1 MRIGAVQLSS
11 PVLVAPMAGV
21 ADRPYRDLCREHGA
35 GLAAGEMVS
44 ANPALWATRKSR
56 QRLDHDGEATPVAV
70 QIVGADPAQLAA
82 AARAC
87 ADGGAQIVDINM
99 GCPAR
104 KVCRAAAG
112 SALLRDEA
120 LVGRIL
126 RAVVAAVDV
135 PVTLKI
141 RTGWDLAHRNGVAV
155 ARIAED
161 SGIAALVVHGRTRA
175 CGFGGEA
182 EHQTTR
188 AIKAAVSIPVI
199 ANGDIDSPEKA
210 AQVIA
215 LTRADGIMIGR
226 AALGRPWLF
235 RAISHHLATGE
246 CLAPPGRVW
255 VRDAVLEHLDRI
267 HEYYGAIRGVPVARK
282 HIVWY
287 ARHFGGTG
295 QFLGRI
301 HRAETARLQRQ
312 IAADWLDAAV
322 VKGEGLA
329 A

>member
-188 AIKAAVSIPVI
+188 GPASAWPRRGGFGCATRCWSI
-199 ANGDIDSPEKA
+199 S
-210 AQVIA
+210 
-215 LTRADGIMIGR
+215 
-226 AALGRPWLF
+226 
-235 RAISHHLATGE
+235 TGFTNTT
-246 CLAPPGRVW
+246 
-255 VRDAVLEHLDRI
+255 VR
-267 HEYYGAIRGVPVARK
+267 YGASRSRASISSGMHATSAARGSFSGVSTAPR
-282 HIVWY
+282 
-287 ARHFGGTG
+287 RHDYNDRSRPTG
-295 QFLGRI
+295 STPR
-301 HRAETARLQRQ
+301 
-312 IAADWLDAAV
+312 W
-322 VKGEGLA
+322 
-329 A
+329 